1 VTAEVERKELNSSTN
16 IEDEKGQGRTIN
28 IEDK

>member
-16 IEDEKGQGRTIN
+16 IEDEKRAG
-28 IEDK
+28 EDNKY